1 MDVVIE
7 VTLGPVISI
16 SNFPVE
22 SEEKLPAGSTTTI
35 LYRPPA
41 LGVVIV
47 PVLPVVCFVM
57 FVFNVSELTEDGSAR
72 YALRSALDTV
82 EGTSHTWSVD
92 AILDT
97 V

>member
-7 VTLGPVISI
+7 VTLGPVRSI
-16 SNFPVE
+16 SNVPADGL
-22 SEEKLPAGSTTTI
+22 EKFPAGSTTTT
-35 LYRPPA
+35 LYRPPP

-47 PVLPVVCFVM
+47 PLLPVVCFVM
-57 FVFNVSELTEDGSAR
+57 LVFNVSELTEDGSTR

-92 AILDT
+92 AMP
-97 V
+97 VVV